1 MRQLIIILI
10 CLTLC
15 GPAASV
21 FAQEADKPD
30 ATPPENLPENSPSGE
45 TDPEMVKIVE
55 ILEMMELLKEME
67 FIRDYHLFA
76 EEETDETKN

>member
-15 GPAASV
+15 GPAASA
-21 FAQEADKPD
+21 FAEEANKPAD
-30 ATPPENLPENSPSGE
+30 TEPENLPENLQSAE
-45 TDPEMVKIVE
+45 TDPEIVE
-55 ILEMMELLKEME
+55 IIELLKMMELLKEME